1 MTTIFT
7 RYLYE
12 YSHVQHSLIW
22 ALLERQRDEALFWT
36 YEMYFSGFQE
46 ETFQWLWDIY
56 HYMYQELS
64 PHLAPI
70 LIHLY
75 RSSEGDD
82 TMVGSWI
89 LYLLASPIS
98 LTRYMRET
106 HNIYLKYPEITGCGI
121 RSVVE
126 DNHAYSEGRHCCYC
140 EAAIAWSPEEY
151 ENVLL
156 PSILTIPPTEVDIY
170 RTVTVKNSEFRNW
183 QILRNVCRFPLR
195 SERICHENMLLL
207 ERDDNVKSSEFET
220 IQYVTSQGK
229 TMRRKRR
236 ILARLDMT
244 KMDSWMYYASFS
256 PLWLERIQ
264 EHHGQICHETQ
275 KIWFENEDDE
285 EAFYSDYDL
294 EPDEQPRSVQETILS
309 PPVYRYIS
317 WKTFYEMYGSNSHLR
332 QVCIRRDRQG
342 NWHKT

>member
-46 ETFQWLWDIY
+46 ETFQWLWEIY

-75 RSSEGDD
+75 RSSEDDD

-89 LYLLASPIS
+89 LYLLSSPIS
-98 LTRYMRET
+98 LTRYMREK
-106 HNIYLKYPEITGCGI
+106 HNVYLTYPEIT
-121 RSVVE
+121 
-126 DNHAYSEGRHCCYC
+126 
-140 EAAIAWSPEEY
+140 

-156 PSILTIPPTEVDIY
+156 PPILMIPPTEVDIY
-170 RTVTVKNSEFRNW
+170 RTVTNKNSEFHNW

-195 SERICHENMLLL
+195 AERICNGNMLLL
-207 ERDDNVKSSEFET
+207 ERDEDDKSSGYET
-220 IQYVTSQGK
+220 IQYVTAQGK

-236 ILARLDMT
+236 ILARLDLS
-244 KMDSWMYYASFS
+244 KMDSWMYYASFC

-264 EHHGQICHETQ
+264 EHRGQICHETQ
-275 KIWFENEDDE
+275 RVWFEEEDDE
-285 EAFYSDYDL
+285 EAFHSDYDL

-317 WKTFYEMYGSNSHLR
+317 WKSFYEMYGSNSHLR
-332 QVCIRRDRQG
+332 KIRIRRDRQG
-342 NWHKT
+342 NWHGIW

>member
-46 ETFQWLWDIY
+46 ETFQWLWEIY

-75 RSSEGDD
+75 RSSEDDD

-89 LYLLASPIS
+89 LYLLSSPIS
-98 LTRYMRET
+98 FTRYMREK
-106 HNIYLKYPEITGCGI
+106 HNMYLTYPEIT
-121 RSVVE
+121 E
-126 DNHAYSEGRHCCYC
+126 N
-140 EAAIAWSPEEY
+140 

-156 PSILTIPPTEVDIY
+156 PPILMIPSTEVDKY
-170 RTVTVKNSEFRNW
+170 RTVTVKNSEFHNW

-195 SERICHENMLLL
+195 AERICNGNMLLL
-207 ERDDNVKSSEFET
+207 ERDEDDKSSGYET
-220 IQYVTSQGK
+220 IQYVTAQGK

-236 ILARLDMT
+236 ILARLDLS
-244 KMDSWMYYASFS
+244 KMDSWMYYASFC

-264 EHHGQICHETQ
+264 EHRGQICHETQ
-275 KIWFENEDDE
+275 RVWFEEEDDE
-285 EAFYSDYDL
+285 EAFHSDYDL

-317 WKTFYEMYGSNSHLR
+317 WKSFYEMYGSNSHLR
-332 QVCIRRDRQG
+332 KIRIRRDRQG
-342 NWHKT
+342 NWHGIW

>member
-36 YEMYFSGFQE
+36 YEMYFSGFRE

-56 HYMYQELS
+56 QYMYQELS

-75 RSSEGDD
+75 RSSEDDD

-89 LYLLASPIS
+89 LYLLSSPIS
-98 LTRYMRET
+98 LTRYMREK
-106 HNIYLKYPEITGCGI
+106 HNVYLTYPEIT
-121 RSVVE
+121 E
-126 DNHAYSEGRHCCYC
+126 N
-140 EAAIAWSPEEY
+140 

-156 PSILTIPPTEVDIY
+156 PPILMIPSTEVDKY
-170 RTVTVKNSEFRNW
+170 RTVTEKNSEFCNW

-195 SERICHENMLLL
+195 AERICNGNMSLL
-207 ERDDNVKSSEFET
+207 ERNEDDKLSGYET
-220 IQYVTSQGK
+220 IQYMTAQGK

-236 ILARLDMT
+236 ILARLDLS
-244 KMDSWMYYASFS
+244 KMDSWMYYASFC

-264 EHHGQICHETQ
+264 EHRGQICHETQ
-275 KIWFENEDDE
+275 RVWFDEEDDE
-285 EAFYSDYDL
+285 EAFHSDYDL

-317 WKTFYEMYGSNSHLR
+317 WKSFYEMYGSNSHLR
-332 QVCIRRDRQG
+332 KIRIRRDRQG
-342 NWHKT
+342 NWHGIWSEGFCEA

>member
-46 ETFQWLWDIY
+46 ETFQWLWEIY

-75 RSSEGDD
+75 RSSEDDD

-89 LYLLASPIS
+89 LYLLSSPIS
-98 LTRYMRET
+98 FTRYMREK
-106 HNIYLKYPEITGCGI
+106 HNMYLTYPEIT
-121 RSVVE
+121 E
-126 DNHAYSEGRHCCYC
+126 N
-140 EAAIAWSPEEY
+140 

-156 PSILTIPPTEVDIY
+156 PPILMIPSTEVDKY
-170 RTVTVKNSEFRNW
+170 RTVTVKNSEFHNW

-195 SERICHENMLLL
+195 AERICNGNMLLL
-207 ERDDNVKSSEFET
+207 ERDEDDKSSGYET
-220 IQYVTSQGK
+220 IQYVTAQGK

-236 ILARLDMT
+236 ILARLDLSE
-244 KMDSWMYYASFS
+244 MDSWMYYASFC

-264 EHHGQICHETQ
+264 EHRGQICHETQ
-275 KIWFENEDDE
+275 RVWFEEEDDE
-285 EAFYSDYDL
+285 EAFHSDYDL

-317 WKTFYEMYGSNSHLR
+317 WKSFYEMYGSNSHLR
-332 QVCIRRDRQG
+332 KIRIRRDRQG
-342 NWHKT
+342 NWHGIW

>member
-22 ALLERQRDEALFWT
+22 ALLERQRDEALFWS

-56 HYMYQELS
+56 QYMYQEHS

-70 LIHLY
+70 LLHLY
-75 RSSEGDD
+75 RSSEDDD

-89 LYLLASPIS
+89 LYLLSSPVS
-98 LTRYMRET
+98 LTRYMREKQ
-106 HNIYLKYPEITGCGI
+106 NVYLEY
-121 RSVVE
+121 
-126 DNHAYSEGRHCCYC
+126 
-140 EAAIAWSPEEY
+140 PEEY

-156 PSILTIPPTEVDIY
+156 PPILMIPPTEVDKY
-170 RTVTVKNSEFRNW
+170 RTVTIKNSAFRNW

-195 SERICHENMLLL
+195 AERICNGNTAE
-207 ERDDNVKSSEFET
+207 ETTKISEFET

-236 ILARLDMT
+236 ILVTLDMT
-244 KMDSWMYYASFS
+244 KMDSWMYYASYS

-275 KIWFENEDDE
+275 RVWFEDEDDE

-317 WKTFYEMYGSNSHLR
+317 WKSFYEIYGSNSHLR
-332 QVCIRRDRQG
+332 QIRIRRDRRG
-342 NWHKT
+342 KWSLALTNN